1 MGLFASIALNP
12 AVKCGQNAES
22 GGVGD
27 GGVSSRTTAGPCCP
41 AKMKVSLDLVME
53 ASLTGSTETVKAL
66 SDMARDAFI
75 R

>member
-27 GGVSSRTTAGPCCP
+27 GGVSSRTTAGPLAIWIRSRYTA
-41 AKMKVSLDLVME
+41 AKFRRKKSLRECKQL
-53 ASLTGSTETVKAL
+53 
-66 SDMARDAFI
+66 I
-75 R
+75 

>member
-27 GGVSSRTTAGPCCP
+27 GGVSSRTTAGPF
-41 AKMKVSLDLVME
+41 
-53 ASLTGSTETVKAL
+53 GN
-66 SDMARDAFI
+66 SD
-75 R
+75 

>member
-27 GGVSSRTTAGPCCP
+27 GGVSSRTTAGPFWR
-41 AKMKVSLDLVME
+41 ALLVSVNE
-53 ASLTGSTETVKAL
+53 RK
-66 SDMARDAFI
+66 
-75 R
+75 